1 MTSLF
6 LINHKVKGFL
16 ALPGRQS
23 GSALVVAI
31 FVIVVMALIS
41 VGLTAMIQDTSRN
54 AAWEV
59 LGTRAELAA
68 YSGLEQALAEL
79 FPLNPDRPF
88 YNCSDVTN
96 ELALGGAGFS
106 SCSVEV
112 ICFEVRECKADNS
125 GGIEELNN
133 ACFYELQATGQCGS
147 GEVQV
152 QRSQTIQAR
161 TGL

>member
-1 MTSLF
+1 MTSSF
-6 LINHKVKGFL
+6 LISPNIKANQ
-16 ALPGRQS
+16 ALPTRQS

-54 AAWEV
+54 AAWDV

-88 YNCSDVTN
+88 YSCSDVTN
-96 ELALGGAGFS
+96 EPELGGAGFS

-112 ICFEVRECKADNS
+112 ICIEVRECKADNS

-147 GEVQV
+147 GEVLV
-152 QRSQTIQAR
+152 QRSQSIQAR
-161 TGL
+161 SAL